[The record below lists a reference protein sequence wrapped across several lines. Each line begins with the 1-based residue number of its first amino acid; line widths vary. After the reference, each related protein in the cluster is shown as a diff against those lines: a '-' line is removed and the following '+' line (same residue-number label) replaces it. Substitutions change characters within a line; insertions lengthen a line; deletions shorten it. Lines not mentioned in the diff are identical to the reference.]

1 MEHEHYHIGQLAA
14 ELGRNPKTIRSYE
27 ALGILAP
34 ATRSPAGYRRYTRAE
49 RDARHFIITA
59 KAAGLTLAELGAIL
73 ALRRDGQEPC
83 AHLRA
88 LLDGKLAAVEAQLRV
103 LTAFRDA
110 LRTLRDAAETTDRDG
125 AVCGII
131 ERHAA
136 GRAADPVVTA

>member
-1 MEHEHYHIGQLAA
+1 MEHEHYYIGQLAA
-14 ELGRNPKTIRSYE
+14 ELGLNPKTIRYYE
-27 ALGILAP
+27 ELGILAP

-49 RDARHFIITA
+49 RDALHFIITA
-59 KAAGLTLAELGAIL
+59 KAAGLTLAEIGAIL

-88 LLDGKLAAVEAQLRV
+88 LLDGKLATVEAQLRT

-110 LRTLRDAAETTDRDG
+110 LRTLRDEAETTDCDG

-136 GRAADPVVTA
+136 GRAANPVVTA